1 MLLFSGLDK
10 NDPDNIYQT
19 ADMAIQM
26 ADDADFPSPG
36 LARGYG
42 ILRGE
47 VGPNIF
53 SLAATLN
60 MTYTQWWASTINK
73 YNL

>member
-47 VGPNIF
+47 VGPYIF

-60 MTYTQWWASTINK
+60 MTYT
-73 YNL
+73 